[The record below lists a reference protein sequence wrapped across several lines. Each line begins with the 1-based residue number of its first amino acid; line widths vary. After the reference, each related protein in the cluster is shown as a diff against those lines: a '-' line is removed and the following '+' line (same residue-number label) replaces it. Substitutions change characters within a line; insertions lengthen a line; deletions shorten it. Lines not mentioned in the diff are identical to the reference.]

1 MATYHCCVKKAKK
14 GKALRHADYILRE
27 GVYEASPKKEELL
40 HKAHGN
46 LPEWAAT
53 PQDFWREADQRER
66 ANGNVY
72 YEFEIAL
79 PNELS
84 LDEQKKIVERM
95 IETHVGAKAYTY
107 AIHQNYAALSE
118 SEILQPHVH
127 LMFCERVPDGI
138 SRGPEQYFKR
148 ANPRFSERGGTPKD
162 DRFTKDFSA
171 GSEAVLKIR
180 KDCEKFIN
188 EAYKANGFDI
198 TVSADS
204 LVAQK
209 ERAARENDFKK
220 AALLDRVPE
229 NHLGPKL
236 AQQSVRL
243 AAEAGKNL
251 TEESCIEAFA
261 SERARKAFIARALR
275 ETKTEMQKLD
285 AEIAVLRKREA
296 IRESSLRTIEQVV
309 AMPTADDRN
318 RILAQIAETQKTL
331 RHTAAQISRLQRT
344 MLSDAQMLRIAQS
357 VYTRGQSK
365 RLMLQYNA
373 LEQERRA
380 IDALRRIRAVV
391 PHRGTW
397 IEMQKRE
404 TAFRREEA
412 VLSRKISLLK
422 EKLALPVAQQRVAKL
437 MMALRQKDAGRKQ
450 RLVQLQA
457 AADEM
462 QLQLKRLEAARDA
475 IDKARLASEMADEF
489 DAFVADVDDLRRRD
503 RRRDEVLETA
513 RGLDSAAVILHGH
526 EIQQV
531 IDYHIRQMYED
542 LNESKRAAR
551 RIERTLLSDDKQLL
565 VAQSVFSRGK
575 SKKLTKEFNVLRQ
588 ERQDYERAYEAY
600 KKAPLQAR
608 TIEAKKQLEL
618 RRAALEAKEAKNQRE
633 IAALR
638 GVMERPAAQEK
649 IKAILTALQGKGA
662 VRKQRL
668 EVYQKNIAQI
678 NGQLEQLRAIRREIS
693 HEWREHAFQLQNP
706 ISRASGAEVVVQE
719 CKSVVQQMRAAVA
732 QATLARSTKGM
743 KAKLTGKERIEDEF
757 ERS

>member
-1 MATYHCCVKKAKK
+1 MATYHCCIKKAKK

-95 IETHVGAKAYTY
+95 IETHIGAKAYTY
-107 AIHQNYAALSE
+107 AIHQNYAALK

-188 EAYKANGFDI
+188 EAYKANGLDI
-198 TVSADS
+198 AVSADS
-204 LVAQK
+204 LAAQK
-209 ERAARENDFKK
+209 KRAVRENDLKK

-236 AQQSVRL
+236 AQQSVRF

-275 ETKTEMQKLD
+275 ETKTEMQRLD
-285 AEIAVLRKREA
+285 AEIASLRKREA
-296 IRESSLRTIEQVV
+296 IRENSLRTIEQVV
-309 AMPTADDRN
+309 AMPSAGDRN
-318 RILAQIAETQKTL
+318 RIAAQIAETRKTL
-331 RHTAAQISRLQRT
+331 RNTAAQISRLQRN
-344 MLSDAQMLRIAQS
+344 MLSDAQLLRIAQS

-380 IDALRRIRAVV
+380 IDALRRTPYQSVFERDVL
-391 PHRGTW
+391 
-397 IEMQKRE
+397 QKRE
-404 TAFRREEA
+404 GVFRREET
-412 VLSRKISLLK
+412 VLLRKISLLK
-422 EKLALPVAQQRVAKL
+422 EKLALPVAQERVAKL

-503 RRRDEVLETA
+503 LRRDEVLETA

-575 SKKLTKEFNVLRQ
+575 SKRLTKEFNVLRQ

-600 KKAPLQAR
+600 KKVPLQER

-618 RRAALEAKEAKNQRE
+618 RRATLEAKEAKNQRE
-633 IAALR
+633 IAVLR
-638 GVMERPAAQEK
+638 GVLEKPAAQEK

-719 CKSVVQQMRAAVA
+719 CKSVVQQMRVAVA
-732 QATLARSTKGM
+732 QATMARSTKGM